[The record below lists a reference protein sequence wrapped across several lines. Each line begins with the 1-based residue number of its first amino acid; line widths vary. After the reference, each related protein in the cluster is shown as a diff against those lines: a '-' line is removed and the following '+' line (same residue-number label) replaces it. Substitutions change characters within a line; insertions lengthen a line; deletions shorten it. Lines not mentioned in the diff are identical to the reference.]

1 MWVAFRAETR
11 QALKELDG
19 CSDRVLAIV
28 AGALVDSV
36 LTDILKKELSPAT
49 SARVTQVQ
57 ANFFQPEGPLGN
69 FGAKISLAYL
79 LGFLTE
85 EAYLDLLTFKYIRN
99 LFAHYSEHN
108 SFDVPKIKDRCANFK
123 LVDSR
128 TGPPSNGVIQPDGK
142 KELTGTI
149 SMDSEHPGLK
159 LGLPD
164 YDELKSTPRGRFL
177 GTAKLF
183 CANLEVFSTDSMPG
197 LKQTKPII

>member
-1 MWVAFRAETR
+1 MWLALDAETR

-19 CSDRVLAIV
+19 CTDRVLAIV
-28 AGALVDSV
+28 AGALVDSA
-36 LTDILKKELSPAT
+36 LTGILKKELSPTT

-57 ANFFQPEGPLGN
+57 ANFFQPDGPLDN

-79 LGFLTE
+79 LDFLTE
-85 EAYLDLLTFKYIRN
+85 EAYLDLVTFKHIRN

-108 SFDVPKIKDRCANFK
+108 SFDVPKIKDRCANFR

-128 TGPPSNGVIQPDGK
+128 VVPPSVDDKNAGS
-142 KELTGTI
+142 I
-149 SMDSEHPGLK
+149 SMDAKHPGLK

-164 YDELKSTPRGRFL
+164 HDELKSTPRGRFL

-183 CANLEVFSTDSMPG
+183 VANLEVFAIDSIPG